1 MHRHAHAK
9 GLAIAALVLAALA
22 CSTHRATRGPA
33 ADAPRVA
40 EAPPP
45 TSAEPAPEPAAS
57 PDPPA
62 DAFVAAVRPVLLRR
76 CTPCHEPGG
85 VMYARMPFDSP
96 AVVRASRE
104 GLLRRLSV
112 PEEKAAVEAWLD
124 GR

>member
-1 MHRHAHAK
+1 MHRHAHAMS
-9 GLAIAALVLAALA
+9 LAAAVVGLAALA
-22 CSTHRATRGPA
+22 CSTHRASDPA
-33 ADAPRVA
+33 ADAPRMT
-40 EAPPP
+40 EAPRPAA
-45 TSAEPAPEPAAS
+45 AEPAPTPAAS

-62 DAFVAAVRPVLLRR
+62 DAFVAGVRPVLLRR

-85 VMYARMPFDSP
+85 VMYARMPFDDP

-104 GLLRRLSV
+104 GLLRRLRV

>member
-1 MHRHAHAK
+1 MHRHAHAMP
-9 GLAIAALVLAALA
+9 LAVGAVVLAALS
-22 CSTHRATRGPA
+22 CSTHRGPAA
-33 ADAPRVA
+33 ADAPQVT

-45 TSAEPAPEPAAS
+45 ASTGPAPEPAAS

-85 VMYARMPFDSP
+85 VMYSRMPFDSP

-104 GLLRRLSV
+104 GLLRRLNV